1 MSKQSKAGS
10 YYRPMPLDFAIL
22 GLLPAKGI
30 IGGVHW
36 AGVPARHV
44 ARDINAD
51 LPSGADR
58 LGTPEI
64 TARLRSMKVAGLI
77 EDFQAVGPM
86 IWARTPEG
94 TDLLARRDE
103 VLSV

>member
-22 GLLPAKGI
+22 GLLPDKGI

-44 ARDINAD
+44 VRDINAD
-51 LPSGADR
+51 LPAPV
-58 LGTPEI
+58 GTPEV
-64 TARLRSMKVAGLI
+64 TSRLRSMKVGGLV
-77 EDFQAVGPM
+77 EDFPAVGPN
-86 IWARTPEG
+86 IWARTEAG
-94 TDLLARRDE
+94 VAHLRRRDE
-103 VLSV
+103 VLGV